1 MKINNIILTM
11 TEFSKECMREAIRY
25 SKQNVNDGSGG
36 PFGAV
41 IAKDG
46 VIIAGA
52 SNKVT
57 SSNDPTAHAEVE
69 AIRAACKILNTFS
82 LAGCEIYTSCEP
94 CPMCLSA
101 IHWAR
106 IEKIYYANTR
116 KDAAEIHFDDEI
128 IYNEVAKSVDDRII
142 PMVQLLNDEA
152 KIVFIEWKEKE
163 DKIHY

>member
-1 MKINNIILTM
+1 MSLS
-11 TEFSKECMREAIRY
+11 EFSKECMLEAIRY
-25 SKQNVNDGSGG
+25 SRQNVEDGSGG

-46 VIIAGA
+46 KIISAS

-57 SSNDPTAHAEVE
+57 STNDPTAHAEIE
-69 AIRAACKILNTFS
+69 AIRTACKKLNKFS
-82 LAGCEIYTSCEP
+82 LYGCEIYTSCEP

-106 IEKIYYANTR
+106 VEKIYYANTR
-116 KDAAEIHFDDEI
+116 KDAADINFDDDF
-128 IYNEVAKSVDDRII
+128 IYNEVSKALEDRVI
-142 PMVQLLNDEA
+142 PMIQIMNQDA
-152 KIVFIEWKEKE
+152 KKVFIEWKEKE

>member
-1 MKINNIILTM
+1 ML
-11 TEFSKECMREAIRY
+11 EAIRF
-25 SKQNVNDGSGG
+25 SKQNVDDGSGG

-46 VIIAGA
+46 KIISGA

-57 SSNDPTAHAEVE
+57 STNDPTAHAEME
-69 AIRAACKILNTFS
+69 AIRSACKILNTFS

-116 KDAAEIHFDDEI
+116 KDAADINFDDDF
-128 IYNEVAKSVDDRII
+128 IYNEVSKSVDDRVI
-142 PMVQLLNDEA
+142 PMVQIMNREA
-152 KIVFIEWKEKE
+152 KKVFIDWKEKE

>member
-1 MKINNIILTM
+1 MSLS
-11 TEFSKECMREAIRY
+11 EFSKECMLEAIRY
-25 SKQNVNDGSGG
+25 SKQNVEDGSGG

-46 VIIAGA
+46 KIISAS

-57 SSNDPTAHAEVE
+57 SANDPTAHAEIE
-69 AIRAACKILNTFS
+69 AIRSACKKLNTFS

-106 IEKIYYANTR
+106 VEKIYYANTR
-116 KDAAEIHFDDEI
+116 KDAADINFDDDF
-128 IYNEVAKSVDDRII
+128 IYNEVSKALEDRVI
-142 PMVQLLNDEA
+142 PMIQIMNQDA
-152 KIVFIEWKEKE
+152 KKVFIEWKEKE

>member
-1 MKINNIILTM
+1 M
-11 TEFSKECMREAIRY
+11 TDFSKECMLEAIRY
-25 SKQNVNDGSGG
+25 SKQNVEDGSGG

-46 VIIAGA
+46 KIISGA

-57 SSNDPTAHAEVE
+57 SANDPTAHAEIE
-69 AIRAACKILNTFS
+69 AIRSACKILNTFS

-116 KDAAEIHFDDEI
+116 KDAADINFDDDF
-128 IYNEVAKSVDDRII
+128 IYNEVSKSVDERFI
-142 PMVQLLNDEA
+142 PMIQIMNQEA
-152 KIVFIEWKEKE
+152 KKVFMEWKEKE